1 MWGKGRY
8 EMNWNIQEF
17 YESVYDVDSI
27 AIIIAGNDISWGSK
41 AYQEYIIEI
50 MQWSPTIYSAIPAYT
65 SRQAECRGKSNGN
78 EEEVK
83 LSDMIKIDKKP
94 SKVHQ

>member
-1 MWGKGRY
+1 MAVYY
-8 EMNWNIQEF
+8 EDGLNYRAKILQLKDWK
-17 YESVYDVDSI
+17 SA
-27 AIIIAGNDISWGSK
+27 AIVRFSD
-41 AYQEYIIEI
+41 Y
-50 MQWSPTIYSAIPAYT
+50 
-65 SRQAECRGKSNGN
+65 GN

>member
-1 MWGKGRY
+1 MGEFTFMTSCFSLRWPFNEDELKSGKKSVHSWSIGEKVMAVYY
-8 EMNWNIQEF
+8 EDGLNYRAKILQLKDWK
-17 YESVYDVDSI
+17 SA
-27 AIIIAGNDISWGSK
+27 AIVRFSD
-41 AYQEYIIEI
+41 Y
-50 MQWSPTIYSAIPAYT
+50 
-65 SRQAECRGKSNGN
+65 GN